1 MSQNSSSHSTHTTH
15 TSSGLST
22 GDRMFCCTLKT
33 VSDREDNCVNRT
45 SGTGNRER
53 DAAPSLRSTY
63 YMYYCLLLL
72 CFYIDYTFTCDS

>member
-45 SGTGNRER
+45 TGTGNRER

-63 YMYYCLLLL
+63 YYCLLLL